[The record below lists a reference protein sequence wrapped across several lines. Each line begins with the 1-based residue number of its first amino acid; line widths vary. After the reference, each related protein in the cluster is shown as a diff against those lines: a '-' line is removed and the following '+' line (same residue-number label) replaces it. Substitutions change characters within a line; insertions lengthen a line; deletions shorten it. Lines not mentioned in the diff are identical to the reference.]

1 MSSKLKKKVGFILVL
16 DKLMDDDF
24 SVAFELFLLA
34 SNIKKELCDVLDN
47 FLSFFKNMMKE
58 KITTCFY

>member
-1 MSSKLKKKVGFILVL
+1 MSSKLKEKVGFILVL

-47 FLSFFKNMMKE
+47 FLSFLKNMMKE